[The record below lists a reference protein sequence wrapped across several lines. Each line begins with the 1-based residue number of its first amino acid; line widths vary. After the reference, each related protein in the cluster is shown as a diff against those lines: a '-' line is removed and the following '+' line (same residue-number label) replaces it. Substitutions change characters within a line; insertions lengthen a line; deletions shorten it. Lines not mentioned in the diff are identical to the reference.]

1 MIYHNYKILEINGV
15 DHTKYGKCLMVYANP
30 VTKKSLSFEF
40 SSVVDK
46 RTIKFLFPFKYL
58 QELQRIANTLD
69 YWSPCDSWYIK
80 ERIYDDRIKMYGPL
94 YEHVNLNLDRL
105 DMIDSDEDV
114 IPNLNDGED
123 SFHESL
129 IPNIG
134 YKFRRIIEDWEKEM
148 EKPNTEYGYDKDAG
162 PADMVDWGFYDE
174 KTFFSWLF
182 DDNTISDSSELT
194 DEQAEAYDNFLL
206 ELENEGLSSIK

>member
-15 DHTKYGKCLMVYANP
+15 DHTKYGKCLMAYANP
-30 VTKKSLSFEF
+30 ITKKSSSFEF

-69 YWSPCDSWYIK
+69 YWSPSDCWYIK
-80 ERIYDDRIKMYGPL
+80 KRIYDNRIKMYGPL
-94 YEHVNLNLDRL
+94 YEHVNLDLDRL
-105 DMIDSDEDV
+105 DMIDGDEDV
-114 IPNLNDGED
+114 IPNLNDGEE
-123 SFHESL
+123 SSQESL

-134 YKFRRIIEDWEKEM
+134 YKFRKIVEDWEKEM

-162 PADMVDWGFYDE
+162 PADMVDWGFYEE
-174 KTFFSWLF
+174 KAFFQWLF
-182 DDNTISDSSELT
+182 DDNTISDSSGLT
-194 DEQAEAYDNFLL
+194 EEQEEAYDNFLL
-206 ELENEGLSSIK
+206 ELENEGLSSVK

>member
-30 VTKKSLSFEF
+30 ITKKSLSFEF

-80 ERIYDDRIKMYGPL
+80 ERIYDDRIKTYGPL

-114 IPNLNDGED
+114 IPILNDGED

>member
-30 VTKKSLSFEF
+30 ITKKSSSFEF

-46 RTIKFLFPFKYL
+46 STIKFLFPFKYL

-69 YWSPCDSWYIK
+69 YWSPSDCWYIK
-80 ERIYDDRIKMYGPL
+80 KRIYDNRIKMYGPL
-94 YEHVNLNLDRL
+94 YEHVNLDLDRL
-105 DMIDSDEDV
+105 DMIDGDEDV
-114 IPNLNDGED
+114 IPNLNDGEE
-123 SFHESL
+123 SSQESL

-134 YKFRRIIEDWEKEM
+134 YKFRKIVEDWEKEM

-162 PADMVDWGFYDE
+162 PADMVDWGFYEE
-174 KTFFSWLF
+174 KAFFQWLF
-182 DDNTISDSSELT
+182 DDNTISDSAGLT
-194 DEQAEAYDNFLL
+194 EEQEEAYDNFLL
-206 ELENEGLSSIK
+206 ELENEGLSSVK

>member
-30 VTKKSLSFEF
+30 ITKKSLSFEF

>member
-30 VTKKSLSFEF
+30 ITKKSLSFEF

-206 ELENEGLSSIK
+206 ELENEGLSSVK

>member
-30 VTKKSLSFEF
+30 ITKKFSSFEF

-69 YWSPCDSWYIK
+69 YWSPCDNWYIK
-80 ERIYDDRIKMYGPL
+80 KRFYDDRIKMYGPL
-94 YEHVNLNLDRL
+94 YEHVNLDLDQL
-105 DMIDSDEDV
+105 DMIDCDEDV
-114 IPNLNDGED
+114 IPNLNDGEE
-123 SFHESL
+123 SSQESL

-134 YKFRRIIEDWEKEM
+134 YKFRKIIEDWEKEM

-194 DEQAEAYDNFLL
+194 EAQEEAYDNFLL

>member
-30 VTKKSLSFEF
+30 ITKKSLSFEF

-174 KTFFSWLF
+174 KDFFF
-182 DDNTISDSSELT
+182 MAIR
-194 DEQAEAYDNFLL
+194 
-206 ELENEGLSSIK
+206 